1 MISPGI
7 CSSIET
13 SANFTPYDGMNRIR
27 LAGPAPCCLSRV
39 RDTPGKHLSNCYIHE
54 YSLMLNDMIKNYKQ
68 NLYMFFDQNLLDS
81 FFNTKKG

>member
-7 CSSIET
+7 CASIET

-54 YSLMLNDMIKNYKQ
+54 YSHILNDAKEKC
-68 NLYMFFDQNLLDS
+68 
-81 FFNTKKG
+81 KKKME